1 MSVEA
6 LVGGLLRATY
16 LVPAA
21 LAFALATRHGR
32 YLPFWLPQ
40 CGTIAAYLAYYLG
53 ETLHWD
59 SSAAVCGALFVSTS
73 LGIFCHRVLF
83 AGHVSRFEPYPA
95 LLRGI
100 ALGLVIE
107 NLAGIAS
114 GGYALAYATLR
125 PSWQRVYG
133 WPINDTL
140 RLPDMLSIASVVVL
154 SPALWFAVNH
164 TRRGLAYRCVS
175 SNRKLAQRSGMPI
188 DKVDLVVVL
197 GVSLLSAGAG
207 IVYAM
212 RYGLAPQM
220 MTSPALKVVAVI
232 VAFGP
237 KRLLVVSIA
246 IVLMGGVE
254 RLCQGVE
261 GLSGFEHGISYALLI
276 VGALVKYVFW
286 PMWNSRHAKAAQEA
300 TS

>member
-40 CGTIAAYLAYYLG
+40 CGTIAAYSAYYLG
-53 ETLHWD
+53 ETLHWN
-59 SSAAVCGALFVSTS
+59 SSAAVCGALLVSTA
-73 LGIFCHRVLF
+73 LGIVCHRVLF

-107 NLAGIAS
+107 NVAGIAS
-114 GGYALAYATLR
+114 GGYALAYENLR
-125 PSWQRVYG
+125 PSWQRVYS

-140 RLPDMLSIASVVVL
+140 RLPDMLSIASVLVL
-154 SPALWFAVNH
+154 SPALWFVVNH
-164 TRRGLAYRCVS
+164 TRGGLAYRCVS
-175 SNRKLAQRSGMPI
+175 SKRKLAQWCGMPI
-188 DKVDLVVVL
+188 VRVDLVVVL

-237 KRLLVVSIA
+237 NRLLVVAMA
-246 IVLMGGVE
+246 IVLMGGLE
-254 RLCQGVE
+254 LLCQGVE
-261 GLSGFEHGISYALLI
+261 GLSGFEHGISYAVLI
-276 VGALVKYVFW
+276 IGALVKYVFW
-286 PMWNSRHAKAAQEA
+286 PMWKRWHAKAARKA
-300 TS
+300 TT

>member
-16 LVPAA
+16 LLPAA

-40 CGTIAAYLAYYLG
+40 CGTIAAYSAYYFG
-53 ETLHWD
+53 ERLHW
-59 SSAAVCGALFVSTS
+59 SGSAAICGALLVSTA
-73 LGIFCHRVLF
+73 LGVVCHRLLF

-107 NLAGIAS
+107 NVAGIAS
-114 GGYALAYATLR
+114 RGYALAYETLR
-125 PSWQRVYG
+125 PSWQQVYG

-140 RLPDMLSIASVVVL
+140 RIPDMLSLASLVVL
-154 SPALWFAVNH
+154 SPVLWFVVNH
-164 TRRGLAYRCVS
+164 TRGGLAYRCVS
-175 SNRKLAQRSGMPI
+175 SKRGLAQWCGMPVS
-188 DKVDLVVVL
+188 KVDLAVVL
-197 GVSLLSAGAG
+197 GASLLSAGAG
-207 IVYAM
+207 IIYAM

-220 MTSPALKVVAVI
+220 MTSPALKVIAVI

-237 KRLLVVSIA
+237 SRLLVVA
-246 IVLMGGVE
+246 VALVLMGGLE

-261 GLSGFEHGISYALLI
+261 GLSGFEQGISYAVLI
-276 VGALVKYVFW
+276 IGALAKYVLW
-286 PMWNSRHAKAAQEA
+286 PRWKRFHAKAPRKA
-300 TS
+300 TT